1 MDLTKEPITL
11 QPKENNKNKVKNFI
25 ETLNNLNP
33 QEMHNWPYSVLTF
46 IGMFIAIFILILG
59 HFLMIG
65 STIENLD
72 SEVAKEEKL
81 KKEYEDKVKQAVNLD
96 SYKKQLQEITI
107 ASDQLLKQLP
117 DRSEIEKLLIYI
129 NQAGGTRGLK
139 FDYFKPEPEK
149 MSEFYAELPIKIKV
163 TGTYSAIGNF
173 ATDISQ
179 LSRVVILKDINITT
193 NNTNNGLLSMEATAK
208 TFRYLDNNELERQ
221 RLEKKKEKDKN
232 KKKPKADK
240 EDSGHKA

>member
-1 MDLTKEPITL
+1 MDLTKEPTIK
-11 QPKENNKNKVKNFI
+11 QNKVKSFI

-33 QEMHNWPYSVLTF
+33 QEMHKWPYSVLTF
-46 IGMFIAIFILILG
+46 IGIVIAIFIVFLG
-59 HFLMIG
+59 YFLVIG
-65 STIENLD
+65 SSIEDLDNETI
-72 SEVAKEEKL
+72 KEEKL
-81 KKEYEDKVKQAVNLD
+81 KKEYEDKIKQAMNLE

-173 ATDISQ
+173 ATDVSQ
-179 LSRVVILKDINITT
+179 LSRVVILKDINLT
-193 NNTNNGLLSMEATAK
+193 TNNGLVSMEATAK
-208 TFRYLDNNELERQ
+208 TFRYLDNNELEKQ
-221 RLEKKKEKDKN
+221 RLEKKKAKEKN
-232 KKKPKADK
+232 KPKADT
-240 EDSGHKA
+240 ESTGHKA

>member
-1 MDLTKEPITL
+1 MDLTKEQTIK
-11 QPKENNKNKVKNFI
+11 QNKVKSFI

-33 QEMHNWPYSVLTF
+33 QEMHKWPYSVLTF
-46 IGMFIAIFILILG
+46 IGIVIAIFIVFLG
-59 HFLMIG
+59 YFLVIG
-65 STIENLD
+65 SSIEDLD
-72 SEVAKEEKL
+72 NETVKEEKL
-81 KKEYEDKVKQAVNLD
+81 KKEYEDKIKQAMNLE

-173 ATDISQ
+173 ATDVSQ
-179 LSRVVILKDINITT
+179 LSRVVILKDINLT
-193 NNTNNGLLSMEATAK
+193 TNNGLVSMEATAK
-208 TFRYLDNNELERQ
+208 TFRYLDNNELEKQ
-221 RLEKKKEKDKN
+221 RLEKKKAKEKN
-232 KKKPKADK
+232 KPKADT
-240 EDSGHKA
+240 ESTGHKA

>member
-1 MDLTKEPITL
+1 MDLTKEPVV
-11 QPKENNKNKVKNFI
+11 KENKVKSFI

-33 QEMHNWPYSVLTF
+33 QEIHKWPYSVLTF
-46 IGMFIAIFILILG
+46 LGIMLAIFISFVG
-59 HFLMIG
+59 YFLVIG
-65 STIENLD
+65 SSIEDLD
-72 SEVAKEEKL
+72 NEVAKEEKL
-81 KKEYEDKVKQAVNLD
+81 KKEYEDKIKQAVNLD
-96 SYKKQLQEITI
+96 SYKKQLQEITL

-173 ATDISQ
+173 ATDVSQ
-179 LSRVVILKDINITT
+179 LSRVVILKDINLT
-193 NNTNNGLLSMEATAK
+193 TNNGLVSMEATAK
-208 TFRYLDNNELERQ
+208 TFRYLDNNELEKQ
-221 RLEKKKEKDKN
+221 RLEKKKAKEKN
-232 KKKPKADK
+232 KPKA
-240 EDSGHKA
+240 ENEGSGHKA

>member
-1 MDLTKEPITL
+1 MDLNKEPIIK
-11 QPKENNKNKVKNFI
+11 QSKVKNFI

-33 QEMHNWPYSVLTF
+33 QEIHKWPYSVLTF
-46 IGMFIAIFILILG
+46 IGIILAIFIITLGYFLI
-59 HFLMIG
+59 IN
-65 STIENLD
+65 SSIDDLD
-72 SEVAKEEKL
+72 NETVKEEKL
-81 KKEYEDKVKQAVNLD
+81 KKEYEDKIKQAMNLEL
-96 SYKKQLQEITI
+96 YKKQLQEITI

-173 ATDISQ
+173 ATDVSQ
-179 LSRVVILKDINITT
+179 LSRVVILKDINLT
-193 NNTNNGLLSMEATAK
+193 TNNGLVSMEATAK
-208 TFRYLDNNELERQ
+208 TFRYLDNNELEKQ
-221 RLEKKKEKDKN
+221 RLEKKKAKDKN
-232 KKKPKADK
+232 KPKTDT
-240 EDSGHKA
+240 ESSGHKA